1 MGDNNL
7 TNGAKKGFD
16 LDVRGL
22 LAILSLVGAFLL
34 SGLQLAVVVVAHT
47 ELKDVAD
54 IVQATTIPAWAAA
67 ITAGVAGFYFGSRA
81 GGEATVVTTAAQA
94 AAVSAPPWYTTAQH
108 QEVLREL
115 EALREELVISKKET
129 AVSRKETAISREETA
144 KALDPEKRP
153 ESEPSPDA

>member
-1 MGDNNL
+1 MANGL
-7 TNGAKKGFD
+7 TNGTKKGGFD

-34 SGLQLAVVVVAHT
+34 SGLQLLVVMTTPHIDFTSVS
-47 ELKDVAD
+47 D

-94 AAVSAPPWYTTAQH
+94 ASVSAPPWYTTAQH
-108 QEVLREL
+108 QEVLNEL
-115 EALREELVISKKET
+115 EALRKELAISKAET
-129 AVSRKETAISREETA
+129 AVSREQTAVSQAETAQV
-144 KALDPEKRP
+144 KADLA
-153 ESEPSPDA
+153 S

>member
-1 MGDNNL
+1 MANGL
-7 TNGAKKGFD
+7 TNGSPKGAGFD

-34 SGLQLAVVVVAHT
+34 SGLQLMVVMMTPNIEFTSVS
-47 ELKDVAD
+47 D
-54 IVQATTIPAWAAA
+54 IVQSTTIPAWAAA

-108 QEVLREL
+108 QEVLAEL
-115 EALREELVISKKET
+115 EALRKELAISKKET
-129 AVSRKETAISREETA
+129 AVSKAETAASQAETA
-144 KALDPEKRP
+144 QAK
-153 ESEPSPDA
+153 SDAAP

>member
-1 MGDNNL
+1 MANGL
-7 TNGAKKGFD
+7 TNGTKKGGFD

-34 SGLQLAVVVVAHT
+34 SGLQLLMIYASNV
-47 ELKDVAD
+47 ELKDVSD
-54 IVQATTIPAWAAA
+54 VVQSTTIPAWAAA

-108 QEVLREL
+108 QEVLAEL
-115 EALREELVISKKET
+115 EALRQELAISKKET
-129 AVSRKETAISREETA
+129 AVSRAETAVSQAETA
-144 KALDPEKRP
+144 QAKSDSAP
-153 ESEPSPDA
+153 